1 MKTMN
6 AKQIDMT
13 QGDIFPAIIAFA
25 VPLLIGSFLQTFYNT
40 VDSIIIGQFVSTDAL
55 AAVGACNSPMMLL
68 QAIMLGLSSGMTVL
82 ISQMIGVGH
91 MDKVKEAV
99 STVNSF
105 FVLSVIPIT
114 LMALLLVNPLLSFI
128 DIPDS
133 SRSSAFQY
141 LIIVFGGLI
150 GSFGYN
156 LNSGLLRGLG
166 DSRSPLIFLLIACL
180 VNIVLD
186 LMFVLLLNWGVF
198 GVAIA
203 TIIAQMVSW
212 LYSQWHIKKHYPFL
226 DYKLFRI
233 AINPVHFKRFMTLS
247 ATMVCN
253 HAVFS
258 LGYLLFY
265 RFVNGFGPVFMA
277 GYSIAGKIENIIW
290 LPVSSL
296 GTAAVTFAGQNCG
309 AGNPRN
315 IKKGT
320 KIILRTAVI
329 FNVAASMIGLIF
341 GRKLL
346 GLFTPDAAVVEAGY
360 LYLKC
365 LNPFYWIYAFIH
377 ILGCIMNGVGD
388 VKIPTISSMVMFWG
402 VRLPVAWYFST
413 HFSESV
419 LYYCFPISWVAGVTI
434 TASYYLSGRWKQKV
448 PQGNYEKV

>member
-6 AKQIDMT
+6 ARQIDMT
-13 QGDIFPAIIAFA
+13 QRDIFPAIIAFA
-25 VPLLIGSFLQTFYNT
+25 VPLLISSLLQTFYNT

-68 QAIMLGLSSGMTVL
+68 QSIMLGLSGGMTVL
-82 ISQMIGVGH
+82 ISQMFGVGQ
-91 MDKVKEAV
+91 MDEVKEAV

-114 LMALLLVNPLLSFI
+114 LIALLLVNPLLSLI
-128 DIPDS
+128 DIHDS
-133 SRSSAFQY
+133 SRSYAFQY
-141 LIIVFGGLI
+141 LIIVFSGLI

-186 LMFVLLLNWGVF
+186 LVFVLLLNRGVF

-203 TIIAQMVSW
+203 TVIAQMVSW
-212 LYSQWHIKKHYPFL
+212 IYSQWHIRKHYPFL

-233 AINPVHFKRFMTLS
+233 AVNPVHLKRFMSLS
-247 ATMVCN
+247 VPMVSN
-253 HAVFS
+253 HAIFS
-258 LGYLLFY
+258 LGFLLYY
-265 RFVNGFGPVFMA
+265 RIVNGFGPVFMA
-277 GYSIAGKIENIIW
+277 GYSIAGKIENLIW
-290 LPVSSL
+290 QPVSSL
-296 GTAAVTFAGQNCG
+296 GTTAVTFAGQNCG
-309 AGNPRN
+309 AGNLRG
-315 IKKGT
+315 IKRGA

-346 GLFTPDAAVVEAGY
+346 ALFTPDAAVVEAGY
-360 LYLKC
+360 LYLRC

-377 ILGCIMNGVGD
+377 ILGGIMNGVGD
-388 VKIPTISSMVMFWG
+388 VKIPTISNMVMFWG

-413 HFSESV
+413 HFGESV
-419 LYYCFPISWVAGVTI
+419 LYYCFPISWVAGFTI
-434 TASYYLSGRWKQKV
+434 TVSYYLSGRWKQKV
-448 PQGNYEKV
+448 LKKTERY